1 MLWEWGRGTQMYGA
15 GEAEPGKEVAGPSA
29 ALSDA
34 GSRLGSLGKEHLSS
48 TGSNFESR
56 VSPSFVA

>member
-1 MLWEWGRGTQMYGA
+1 MYGA